1 MNWAAHYARAWNA
14 LQIMRFGW
22 ARTGAP
28 GIENG
33 EWGIENGAHG
43 VTTQPALG
51 QKAGMTMSVG
61 AVGAQ
66 AVARP
71 HGAGR
76 DPGLGQRFFGAII
89 ITICRPSRRGR
100 DSMTMSSPRSA
111 SIRAAIS
118 RPSS

>member
-43 VTTQPALG
+43 ITTQPAPG
-51 QKAGMTMSVG
+51 QKT
-61 AVGAQ
+61 
-66 AVARP
+66 
-71 HGAGR
+71 
-76 DPGLGQRFFGAII
+76 
-89 ITICRPSRRGR
+89 RG
-100 DSMTMSSPRSA
+100 
-111 SIRAAIS
+111 
-118 RPSS
+118 